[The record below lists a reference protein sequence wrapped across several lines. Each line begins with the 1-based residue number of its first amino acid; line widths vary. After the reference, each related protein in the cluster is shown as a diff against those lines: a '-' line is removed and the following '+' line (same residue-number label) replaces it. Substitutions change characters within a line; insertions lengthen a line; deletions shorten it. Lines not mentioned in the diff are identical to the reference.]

1 MHKVLNKIFVKI
13 RLLFCKER
21 ESYYALYSILGF
33 LPNDLKHY
41 RRALTHSSST
51 HSSAKKVSASNERLE
66 FLGDAVISS
75 VVSDYLYFRFRK
87 EREGF
92 LSRSRSNI
100 VCRDS
105 LNMLAVELKLDKLL
119 QTDGVEFKYKNNLYG
134 NAFEAFIGA
143 IYIDKGY
150 NACRTFLLEKALP
163 KLNNLEELATSDT
176 NYKSRIIEWAQ
187 KNHKEIVFNLISE
200 KALPNGHFFV
210 SEVCIDGECCGKGEG
225 YSKRLSQQQAAKEAI
240 EKLSIGS

>member
-13 RLLFCKER
+13 RLLFCKEK

-33 LPNDLKHY
+33 LPNDIKPY

-51 HSSAKKVSASNERLE
+51 HNSAKRTSASNERLE
-66 FLGDAVISS
+66 FLGDAIISS

-92 LSRSRSNI
+92 LSKSRSNI

-150 NACRTFLLEKALP
+150 NACRTFLLERALP
-163 KLNNLEELATSDT
+163 KLGNLEELVKSDN
-176 NYKSRIIEWAQ
+176 NYKSRLIEWGQ
-187 KNHKEIVFNLISE
+187 KNHKEITFNLINE
-200 KALPNGHFFV
+200 EARPKGRFFV
-210 SEVCIDGECCGKGEG
+210 SNVCIDGVCHGTGEG
-225 YSKRLSQQQAAKEAI
+225 YSKRLSQQQAAREAL
-240 EKLSIGS
+240 EKLSSLA